1 MRQRAL
7 MGAVV
12 VLATCTVGTARAV
25 DVPIPALKL
34 IIVDKTAAAGKAKAV
49 FVAKDASIAK
59 GTGTDP
65 MQIEATLDVAYD
77 AVRGSFVMPAGSK
90 WLVNSDS
97 VGKYVNK
104 DAPAGGAVKVS
115 VIKPASLVKVVG
127 KSLGDTPLDI
137 SNPPTGSV
145 YLADTIVNGGE
156 ETRLC
161 TQFRGCVHKPI
172 AGGSGRKLICRG
184 NSAGDPACT
193 AVSPATTTSTSS
205 SSTSS
210 TFSTTT
216 SITVTTLVYTCSVA
230 GGAQCGGSC
239 PPGYTCANVTGLCGC
254 TAGYC
259 GTFEP
264 TVCSPNTCP
273 SPGDC
278 LLSLFGFC
286 LCGY

>member
-1 MRQRAL
+1 
-7 MGAVV
+7 
-12 VLATCTVGTARAV
+12 
-25 DVPIPALKL
+25 
-34 IIVDKTAAAGKAKAV
+34 
-49 FVAKDASIAK
+49 
-59 GTGTDP
+59 

-77 AVRGSFVMPAGSK
+77 AVRGSFLMPAGGK

-97 VGKYVNK
+97 VGKYVNM

-137 SNPPTGSV
+137 SSPPTGSV
-145 YLADTIVNGGE
+145 YLADTIVNGGD

-161 TQFRGCVHKPI
+161 TQFTGCEHKAI
-172 AGGSGRKLICRG
+172 AGGTGYKLICKG
-184 NSAGDPACT
+184 NSTGDPGCT
-193 AVSPATTTSTSS
+193 AGPPASTTSTTN
-205 SSTSS
+205 ST
-210 TFSTTT
+210 TTT
-216 SITVTTLVYTCSVA
+216 SITVTTLVYSCSLA

-254 TAGYC
+254 TAGSC
-259 GTFEP
+259 GTFNP

-278 LLSLFGFC
+278 LLSVFGFC
-286 LCGY
+286 LCGF